1 MLKNS
6 FTNSISKRL
15 VYKVNHNKFNKRTS
29 GHSKAS
35 SPKRSRIMPKA
46 EKTLIKDKILES
58 RTKKMKSQASNSST
72 YRIHHTAQTNFDYS
86 RDLLTITNS
95 ITGGLF
101 FFGGFSENSQRVITN
116 ASFKSKFDSFLIT
129 GKLDWG
135 SISGLPGYL
144 LSLAEI
150 PSVKPFNICYPN
162 EHLKLLLASCR
173 HFILRK
179 SISVNVD
186 TENNVKN
193 LAGLTVKPIITYPST
208 CDVNEPNTDLNESQ
222 LRFLD
227 ACIDDTFMS
236 GSKDECGHDE
246 NDTDDFA
253 TASESR
259 KRMLD
264 SLIKSVKVKEMSVS
278 YLVKFNSVPGR
289 FDVEKSIELG
299 IPQRERGKLLKMGKI
314 TLENGKV
321 ITASDVT
328 SNTRNFEDVLVLHV
342 VNNDYLEHLTQQLKE
357 QKDFD
362 SSQTGL
368 VYLTLDDG
376 VTINQDL
383 FDLIDLLTDKTLP
396 DSNIFISH
404 PEVNSNQFMIN
415 DYATSFWHFKKHL
428 PTNFTDLNVTRKVNA
443 EFFEKYE
450 HLSPQGESTLK
461 PYTKEEEIPSIE
473 PAKVNLLNQ
482 NDTVTMRAFDKSD
495 ESSMLEKKILSLKD
509 PAYKP
514 ESIVNKQNQILEISS
529 QLEPTSLMTPSPLP
543 KLSILGTFSS
553 KPGLASNVSSNL
565 IKIPYYNKVSD
576 EYEDTF
582 GYMDAGE
589 GSYNSL
595 RRLSSDEELAYIFH
609 HMKFIYL
616 SHLHADHLGGIITA
630 INKWYAYNKE
640 DKDKVLY
647 LLVPC
652 RFISFIVES
661 FANKKELLN
670 RIVAVSNEIFR
681 NVNVGRPIRKNQ
693 CKYLYQ
699 GVFIE
704 SLELGQFGPLLN
716 KMTNDLHLAKFET
729 VDAIHCME
737 SYSSSFTFNI
747 SPEETFK
754 VSISGDT
761 RPNRKFTKIGHRS
774 DFLIHEATFQNDLHD
789 HAVKKRHST
798 VVEALSIADMM
809 RAKNVILT
817 HFSSRKFDQFFDG
830 TKRFINDNSSMNVC
844 VASDGIIVDSK
855 SMKAVHERT
864 LKESKE

>member
-1 MLKNS
+1 MFRSS
-6 FTNSISKRL
+6 FTNSISQRL
-15 VYKVNHNKFNKRTS
+15 VHKFNHRKPNKRPAD
-29 GHSKAS
+29 HPKAS
-35 SPKRSRIMPKA
+35 PYKRFRRMPKA
-46 EKTLIKDKILES
+46 EKTLIKDKIIES
-58 RTKKMKSQASNSST
+58 KTKKMNSQASNAST

-86 RDLLTITNS
+86 HDLLTITNS

-129 GKLDWG
+129 GKLGWG

-179 SISVNVD
+179 SINVNVD
-186 TENNVKN
+186 TENSVKN
-193 LAGLTVKPIITYPST
+193 LAGLTVKPIITYPSS
-208 CDVNEPNTDLNESQ
+208 CDINEPNTDLSESQ
-222 LRFLD
+222 LEFLN
-227 ACIDDTFMS
+227 ACIDDTFLS
-236 GSKDECGHDE
+236 GNKDQCGNNE
-246 NDTDDFA
+246 NDADDFA
-253 TASESR
+253 TASENR
-259 KRMLD
+259 KQMLD
-264 SLIKSVKVKEMSVS
+264 TLIKSVKVKDMSVS
-278 YLVKFNSVPGR
+278 YLVKFNSVPGK

-328 SNTRNFEDVLVLHV
+328 SNTRSFEDVLVLHV
-342 VNNDYLEHLTQQLKE
+342 VNNDYLNHLTQQLKD

-362 SSQTGL
+362 SSNTGL

-376 VTINQDL
+376 VTINKEL
-383 FDLIDLLTDKTLP
+383 FDFIDLLTAKTLP

-404 PEVNSNQFMIN
+404 PEINSNQFMIN

-428 PTNFTDLNVTRKVNA
+428 PNNFTDLNLSKKVNSD
-443 EFFEKYE
+443 FFEKYK
-450 HLSPQGESTLK
+450 HLSPQSEATMK
-461 PYTKEEEIPSIE
+461 PYSEEEDIPSIE

-482 NDTVTMRAFDKSD
+482 NDTVIMRAFDKTD
-495 ESSMLEKKILSLKD
+495 ESSILEKKNLTLKD

-514 ESIVNKQNQILEISS
+514 QNIVDRKNQILEMSS
-529 QLEPTSLMTPSPLP
+529 KLEPTSLITPSPLP

-565 IKIPYYNKVSD
+565 IKIPYYNEDTDK
-576 EYEDTF
+576 YEDTF
-582 GYMDAGE
+582 GYLDAGE

-595 RRLSSDEELAYIFH
+595 RRLSTDEELAYIFH

-616 SHLHADHLGGIITA
+616 SHLHADHLGGIITT

-661 FANKKELLN
+661 FANNKKLLN
-670 RIVAVSNEIFR
+670 RIVAISNEIFR
-681 NVNVGRPIRKNQ
+681 NVNVGRPIRKNT

-699 GVFIE
+699 GEFIE
-704 SLELGQFGPLLN
+704 SLEFSQFGHILN

-729 VDAIHCME
+729 VEAIHCME
-737 SYSSSFTFNI
+737 SYSSSFTFKT
-747 SPEETFK
+747 SPGKTFK

-761 RPNRKFTKIGHRS
+761 RPNKKFTKIGYNS

-798 VVEALSIADMM
+798 IVEALYIADMM

-830 TKRFINDNSSMNVC
+830 TQRYINDKSSMKVC
-844 VASDGIIVDSK
+844 VASDGIIVDSE
-855 SMKAVHERT
+855 SMKGVHERT